1 MILLKPIFD
10 IHIRELNERK
20 VSVFATTEEA
30 KTFCRPY
37 FKSNDF
43 CFDCNYEGLDRFVDE
58 ALAAGLKTFIDSGVR
73 CRDKCPKNRGRYYDS
88 LLCDSRREPDAAV

>member
-10 IHIRELNERK
+10 IHVRELNNCK
-20 VSVFATTEEA
+20 VTIFATTKEA
-30 KTFCRPY
+30 KAFCRPY

-43 CFDCNYEGLDRFVDE
+43 CYNLNYPGLEYFIDE

-73 CRDKCPKNRGRYYDS
+73 CRDKCPKNRERYYDS